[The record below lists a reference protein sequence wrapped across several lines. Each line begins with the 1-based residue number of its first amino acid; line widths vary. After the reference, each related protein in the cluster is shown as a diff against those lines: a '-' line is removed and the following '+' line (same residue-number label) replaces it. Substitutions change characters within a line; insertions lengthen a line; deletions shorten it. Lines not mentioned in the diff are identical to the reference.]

1 VQVLLRLE
9 VIPLNANGGI
19 LWEQV
24 AQMSG
29 GRLQW
34 QSAADGLMYANRL
47 SQARRRGSA
56 EVKEK
61 VAEIDK
67 KIALQREA
75 GQVAEG
81 VLHVVIKVRMRKTFD
96 VERSSTF

>member
-1 VQVLLRLE
+1 MELE
-9 VIPLNANGGI
+9 VIPLNARGCI

-34 QSAADGLMYANRL
+34 QSADDGIMYSKRW
-47 SQARRRGSA
+47 SEARRRGSA
-56 EVKEK
+56 EVKAR

-67 KIALQREA
+67 KIARQREA
-75 GQVAEG
+75 GEVAEG
-81 VLHVVIKVRMRKTFD
+81 VRDVVIKVRVRKTLD
-96 VERSSTF
+96 IERSSTF

>member
-1 VQVLLRLE
+1 MELE
-9 VIPLNANGGI
+9 VIPLSANGFI

-34 QSAADGLMYANRL
+34 QSAADGNGHSRTLAD
-47 SQARRRGSA
+47 ARMRGSA
-56 EVKEK
+56 EVKER
-61 VAEIDK
+61 VAEIDE
-67 KIALQREA
+67 KIARQREA

-81 VLHVVIKVRMRKTFD
+81 GLHVVIKVRMRKTLD
-96 VERSSTF
+96 IERSSTF